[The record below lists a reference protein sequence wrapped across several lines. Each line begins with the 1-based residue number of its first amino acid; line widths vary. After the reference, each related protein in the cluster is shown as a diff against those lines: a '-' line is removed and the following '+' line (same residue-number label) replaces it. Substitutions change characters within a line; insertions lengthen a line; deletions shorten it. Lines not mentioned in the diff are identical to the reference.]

1 MVDIAKEINPA
12 FKKAHKAIQKR
23 LDTDKL
29 YFRPLEVFIPHGRGA
44 GATTFCAMEVIN
56 AIEHC
61 VKAAEIEKPAKPVNF
76 PYHTAKPN
84 RKDYPRNV
92 VVVCKEPGLV
102 KNTIPSYLWAIE
114 KLGLKDKYN
123 FSAQKRLI
131 ERKGSTAKIFFF
143 DYQALNRQSRGGLSL
158 IPPKSSIY
166 VIDEAQEFREHE
178 YHEVEDMLGQ
188 SATYDNNRILLVSYN
203 LPHADHWL
211 EEEAKFCASGDTVN
225 TVVAKGTFKTVPQ
238 EWLGAS
244 FFRSAEA
251 LRKSNPALFKVEF
264 LGDTTKPKRKVPRGT
279 TKTLAQQKTKTKNK
293 KKVNLNYG
301 QQRVG

>member
-1 MVDIAKEINPA
+1 MVDIAKKINPA

-61 VKAAEIEKPAKPVNF
+61 VKAAEIEKSAKPVNF

-84 RKDYPRNV
+84 RKAYPRNV

-102 KNTIPSYLWAIE
+102 KNTIPYYLWAIE
-114 KLGLKDKYN
+114 KLGLKNKYN

-131 ERKGSTAKIFFF
+131 ERKGSTVKIFFF
-143 DYQALNRQSRGGLSL
+143 DYQTFTRQSRGGLLL
-158 IPPKSSIY
+158 IPPKASIY
-166 VIDEAQEFREHE
+166 VIEEAQDFSEHE
-178 YHEVEDMLGQ
+178 SYEVEDILGQ
-188 SATYDNNRILLVSYN
+188 SATYENNRILIVSYN

-211 EEEAKFCASGDTVN
+211 EEVSKLCASDDKVN

-244 FFRSAEA
+244 FFRTAEA
-251 LRKSNPALFKVEF
+251 LRESNPALYRVEF
-264 LGDTTKPKRKVPRGT
+264 LGDTTKHKRIVPRGT
-279 TKTLAQQKTKTKNK
+279 KDKEGK
-293 KKVNLNYG
+293 KGK
-301 QQRVG
+301 